1 MEDAVDI
8 LMDFLECAVHT
19 ILHTRQIY
27 PSHIF
32 EQRMK
37 YGTNSVC
44 KLSTFSF
51 LSVAL
56 LICAAVYLVI
66 TLVLLWMTL
75 YIRCDC
81 LIFLQC
87 LVIVTNETLCSATAT
102 SEHCWF
108 WTYSHH
114 RNASIKTII
123 HRLVSCHTKSSKQLL
138 NFLVFIRRECLA
150 VQAFGCVHVH

>member
-1 MEDAVDI
+1 MARQGQEKASFFSETVRCRLIRALSVFKVVRIVSKPLHDDSELQILHHLVHRSIQDWRMEDAVDI

-44 KLSTFSF
+44 ELSTFSF

-56 LICAAVYLVI
+56 LICAAVLFVY
-66 TLVLLWMTL
+66 
-75 YIRCDC
+75 
-81 LIFLQC
+81 
-87 LVIVTNETLCSATAT
+87 
-102 SEHCWF
+102 H
-108 WTYSHH
+108 
-114 RNASIKTII
+114 
-123 HRLVSCHTKSSKQLL
+123 SCFALDDS
-138 NFLVFIRRECLA
+138 
-150 VQAFGCVHVH
+150 